1 MRAKEMEKMKEEM
14 RMYKE
19 KQRQDMIRREQEE
32 RLKAGWMVTEFAEE
46 VHTQLEADV
55 VVCDLNKSLLGE
67 EMDKFKKAVEV
78 LKEKVAAAEKE
89 LKEQEEKEKEARE
102 AKLRILKEEAERKRL
117 AEKPKIE
124 EKEADFDENLVK
136 LSKPELTDK
145 EEKELLT
152 QLIKDKRSA
161 LVRQLIIEMN
171 VKGIQ
176 GKSPIFKALSKKFT
190 DDINKRKGLD
200 LKPPDGEKKLDSKSG
215 EEPKES
221 EEERKRKLDSNVE
234 GGSRE
239 PKKAKEGDGD
249 VKEAPQKRKA
259 SGESGENRE
268 TKKVKSELNGDSDK
282 SKLLIG
288 ALVSKSADA
297 GDKKKESQHKDEKK
311 HKKDRERDRDRD
323 REKDKDRERE
333 KAKKKDKDRD
343 RERDKDREREKESD
357 REKHK
362 KSKKEKHHKHDKDRG
377 EEVKAKKVG
386 SEVRSSIDE
395 TSNISS
401 ASTEK
406 DQLVS
411 MLGDVNLERVVE
423 KASKPL
429 LEMSPHEIRQHF
441 KLKQV
446 DCFVKAK
453 NRRKVDADFQS
464 FFPTTPEIYFSGAF
478 LTKLEEMIFDLF
490 RHMPFLES
498 SRWFSLKLSFPR
510 FGKVTRKEKIREKQK
525 LPEADLTL
533 WNPAVRNLALLR

>member
-32 RLKAGWMVTEFAEE
+32 RLKAGWMGTEFAEE

-67 EMDKFKKAVEV
+67 EMDKFKKAMEV

-176 GKSPIFKALSKKFT
+176 GKSPIFKALSKKFA
-190 DDINKRKGLD
+190 DDIAKRKEI
-200 LKPPDGEKKLDSKSG
+200 DGGSLGAVASKS
-215 EEPKES
+215 ESEKPKES
-221 EEERKRKLDSNVE
+221 EDDKKRKLDSGAE
-234 GGSRE
+234 IGKE
-239 PKKAKEGDGD
+239 PKKVKEGGD
-249 VKEAPQKRKA
+249 EKEAERKRKA
-259 SGESGENRE
+259 SGDSIESKEA
-268 TKKVKSELNGDSDK
+268 KKGKSEGSGDGDK

-288 ALVSKSADA
+288 ALVPKSSDVD
-297 GDKKKESQHKDEKK
+297 DKKQDSKHREEKK
-311 HKKDRERDRDRD
+311 HKKDKD
-323 REKDKDRERE
+323 REKDRERE
-333 KAKKKDKDRD
+333 REREKSKKKDKDRD
-343 RERDKDREREKESD
+343 RH
-357 REKHK
+357 HK
-362 KSKKEKHHKHDKDRG
+362 HKHDKDR
-377 EEVKAKKVG
+377 EESKAKKVG

-395 TSNISS
+395 ASNISS
-401 ASTEK
+401 ASTER
-406 DQLVS
+406 DRS
-411 MLGDVNLERVVE
+411 VE
-423 KASKPL
+423 PNSQKP
-429 LEMSPHEIRQHF
+429 
-441 KLKQV
+441 
-446 DCFVKAK
+446 
-453 NRRKVDADFQS
+453 
-464 FFPTTPEIYFSGAF
+464 
-478 LTKLEEMIFDLF
+478 
-490 RHMPFLES
+490 
-498 SRWFSLKLSFPR
+498 
-510 FGKVTRKEKIREKQK
+510 
-525 LPEADLTL
+525 
-533 WNPAVRNLALLR
+533 